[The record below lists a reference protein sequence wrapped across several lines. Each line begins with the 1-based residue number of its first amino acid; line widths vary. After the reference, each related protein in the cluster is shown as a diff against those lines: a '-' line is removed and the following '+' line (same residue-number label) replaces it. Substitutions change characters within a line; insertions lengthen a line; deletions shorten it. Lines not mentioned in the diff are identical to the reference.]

1 MERFRL
7 KNIII
12 LILVLLNAFLLFSL
26 AQRRAEE
33 RESFHR
39 TAEQL
44 AALFQEDGMLL
55 EPGAVSRDVP
65 PDGVALIRDAA
76 LEEQAAAFLL
86 GGTTSS
92 MDQGGGIFHYAGAS
106 G

>member
-65 PDGVALIRDAA
+65 PDGVALIRD
-76 LEEQAAAFLL
+76 
-86 GGTTSS
+86 GGWT
-92 MDQGGGIFHYAGAS
+92 
-106 G
+106 